1 MKPPG
6 IMATRQALVGK
17 QVELL
22 RDVRTRGGTKFL
34 AGEMLRVNSVCRGRT
49 PLSCSAADGRRIRI
63 SEWDVR
69 AAL

>member
-49 PLSCSAADGRRIRI
+49 PLFVPRRTGGGFGF
-63 SEWDVR
+63 
-69 AAL
+69 LNGT